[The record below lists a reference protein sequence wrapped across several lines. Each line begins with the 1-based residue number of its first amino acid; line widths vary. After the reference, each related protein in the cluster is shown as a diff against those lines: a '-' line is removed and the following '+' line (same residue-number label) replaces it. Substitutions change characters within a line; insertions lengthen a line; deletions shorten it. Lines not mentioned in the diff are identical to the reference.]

1 MKPSED
7 SLLAN
12 LEEFSALSAA
22 ASVTRIFA
30 MRLPTTAGFVPNTVA
45 WMAPV
50 RARRPF
56 IPHKIR
62 EIPGGTAKRTKHGL
76 IPMSSRLKRPPLM
89 PDSSRILKV
98 AIPKGSLQEPTIEL
112 LAKAGYEV
120 YVSSRGLRPSSNDP
134 ELDLFMI
141 RAQEIGRY
149 LGQGFID
156 CGITG
161 YDWAYENEV
170 DLIDLAELPYSRA
183 TTRPTRWV
191 LVVPEDSPIRKPE
204 DLEGKRIATE
214 GVGIT
219 RRYLSERG
227 INAEVEFS
235 WGATEVKVPDLVDAI
250 VDVTE
255 TGSSIKANR
264 LRIVD
269 TLLTSFPHFY
279 ANPAAAADPWKRE
292 KMDRIAL
299 LLKAAL
305 GARGKVGLKMN
316 FPSARLPELL
326 ANLPSLR
333 RPTISNLSEE
343 GWVAVET
350 VIDEIVVRD
359 IIPELK
365 RLGAEGIIEYPLNK
379 IVP

>member
-1 MKPSED
+1 LGYRLNDGCKVFHP
-7 SLLAN
+7 LA
-12 LEEFSALSAA
+12 E
-22 ASVTRIFA
+22 
-30 MRLPTTAGFVPNTVA
+30 
-45 WMAPV
+45 
-50 RARRPF
+50 
-56 IPHKIR
+56 IR
-62 EIPGGTAKRTKHGL
+62 KNTKHGL
-76 IPMSSRLKRPPLM
+76 IPRLPPLKRRPFMADP
-89 PDSSRILKV
+89 SRTLRF
-98 AIPKGSLQEPTIEL
+98 ALPKGSLQEPTIEL

-120 YVSSRGLRPSSNDP
+120 HVSSRGLRPSSNDP
-134 ELDLFMI
+134 ELDLYLI

-161 YDWAYENEV
+161 YDWAYENGV
-170 DLIDLAELPYSRA
+170 DLVDLAELPYSRA

-191 LVVPEDSPIRKPE
+191 LVVPEDSPIQKPE

-219 RRYLSERG
+219 ERYLKERG

-279 ANPAAAADPWKRE
+279 ASQAAAADPWKME
-292 KMDRIAL
+292 KMARIAML
-299 LLKAAL
+299 IKASLA
-305 GARGKVGLKMN
+305 ARDKVGLKMN
-316 FPSARLPELL
+316 CPEARLPELL
-326 ANLPSLR
+326 EKLPSLR
-333 RPTISNLSEE
+333 RPTVSHLSEP